1 MKFYQLTQDW
11 SLRQNG
17 LCLYFKDVIRVHAK
31 LSPRHIFVLRIRIL
45 QTVFYQPSFVCY
57 KNCPPHQTHI
67 RTNLQ
72 NAQRAHFILKRE
84 VIRVHTG
91 GLRDVLEL
99 VSSCQRCLFI
109 PPRKTIVWPS
119 ALSREETERMPKT
132 NGFHWECLLKP
143 PAEASG
149 SSQPSQ
155 HIMKAVPWLWN
166 DSLPKRTQHHI
177 RRQHLLAGLHRCFSA
192 WDCIPNPGG
201 PGMIPGQGT
210 RSHMLQL

>member
-1 MKFYQLTQDW
+1 MFNKPQTSFEVLPINPRLKSQAEW
-11 SLRQNG
+11 A
-17 LCLYFKDVIRVHAK
+17 LYFKDVIRVHVK

-45 QTVFYQPSFVCY
+45 QTVFYQPSFACY

-72 NAQRAHFILKRE
+72 NAQIAHFILKRE

-99 VSSCQRCLFI
+99 VSSLQRCLFI
-109 PPRKTIVWPS
+109 PPRKTTVWPS
-119 ALSREETERMPKT
+119 ALSREETERMLKT
-132 NGFHWECLLKP
+132 NGFHWECPLKP
-143 PAEASG
+143 PAEDSG

-166 DSLPKRTQHHI
+166 DSHRAPTSVSGTSP
-177 RRQHLLAGLHRCFSA
+177 LLQCLRLHSQPR
-192 WDCIPNPGG
+192 G
-201 PGMIPGQGT
+201 PGFDPWSGN
-210 RSHMLQL
+210 